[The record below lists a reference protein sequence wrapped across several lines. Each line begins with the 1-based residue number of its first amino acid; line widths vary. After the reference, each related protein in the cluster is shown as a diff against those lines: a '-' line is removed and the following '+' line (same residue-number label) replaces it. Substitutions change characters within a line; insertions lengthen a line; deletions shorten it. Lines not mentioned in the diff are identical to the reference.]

1 MKRIFSAAAI
11 HHAYAFILLLI
22 TEIIIGIYGLGV
34 VRSHVGDIL
43 ILPTLYCLIRIVTS
57 ALPRSLPLWLFGV
70 GCLTEFLQLIKLS
83 KLLGFAEGSLPAVLL
98 GTNADWLD
106 ILCYGMGTA
115 LLYAA
120 MYAISKY
127 AAIPK
132 KTRCVISILGTIA
145 VTIGLAACWAQM
157 AITYRFDFDP
167 DWMLGK
173 SLNTVQER
181 YVRYDAQ
188 AGASKA
194 LESQGYVFIGQDAYF
209 EDMINSTGNFYYLYY
224 VKCNEN
230 NIITDV
236 EVVDT
241 GIGG

>member
-1 MKRIFSAAAI
+1 MMKQILSTKIRYM
-11 HHAYAFILLLI
+11 YAFILLFF
-22 TEIIIGIYGLGV
+22 TEIIIGIYGLEV
-34 VRSHVGDIL
+34 VRSYVGDIL
-43 ILPTLYCLIRIVTS
+43 ILPTLYCFIRIITK
-57 ALPRSLPLWLFGV
+57 ALPRSLPLWLFGA
-70 GCLTEFLQLIKLS
+70 GCLTEFLQLINLS

-115 LLYAA
+115 LIYAA

-132 KTRCVISILGTIA
+132 KPRRLISVLGTLA

-157 AITYRFDFDP
+157 AITYRFDFDA

-173 SLNTVQER
+173 SLAAVQDR
-181 YVRYDAQ
+181 YIRYDAQ
-188 AGASKA
+188 AASSKA

-209 EDMINSTGNFYYLYY
+209 NDIIDNAGNFYYLYY
-224 VKCNEN
+224 VKCDAN
-230 NIITDV
+230 NVITDV